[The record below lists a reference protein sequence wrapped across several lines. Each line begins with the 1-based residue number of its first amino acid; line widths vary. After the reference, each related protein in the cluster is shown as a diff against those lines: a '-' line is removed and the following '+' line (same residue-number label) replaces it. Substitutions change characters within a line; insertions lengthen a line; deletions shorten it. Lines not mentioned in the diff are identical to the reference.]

1 MEEEEEESVERG
13 RLLVAFSGPFAPNER
28 EWRRPSINRGLLYA
42 ACAPAAFRWRRLD
55 VVRVGV
61 RATYSMYSRTE
72 YSQYA
77 HTGMYLQVLTVD
89 LVRVP
94 AGTSGTVRV
103 LRRGTP
109 FSLVVIRVSL
119 LCNGRCGWMECARCA
134 ERGSRRKKVFVLYP
148 VPVYVP
154 VHTRYR

>member
-1 MEEEEEESVERG
+1 M
-13 RLLVAFSGPFAPNER
+13 LVAFSGPFAPNER
-28 EWRRPSINRGLLYA
+28 EWRRPSINRGLLSA
-42 ACAPAAFRWRRLD
+42 ASAPAAFRWRRLD

-61 RATYSMYSRTE
+61 RAMYSLYSRTE
-72 YSQYA
+72 YSAEYSYRYVPA
-77 HTGMYLQVLTVD
+77 GTNCLVD

-119 LCNGRCGWMECARCA
+119 LCDGRCGWMECARCA

-148 VPVYVP
+148 VVP
-154 VHTRYR
+154 VCAGTYPVPVPVVTTGTG